1 MTYAMLSHGLLLRIC
16 VLLSCLCAQ
25 YQQCDYKAS
34 NNYIMHI
41 VYVFL
46 FAPTLTDFRFL
57 SFLPVSSLD
66 IYLSTNIYIYSNVSQ
81 YNKVGVMTY
90 SYRFLGK

>member
-1 MTYAMLSHGLLLRIC
+1 MTYAMLSHGLLFRIC
-16 VLLSCLCAQ
+16 FLFSCLCAK
-25 YQQCDYKAS
+25 YQHCDYKAS
-34 NNYIMHI
+34 NYNPLHI

-66 IYLSTNIYIYSNVSQ
+66 IYLSTNIYSNVSQ